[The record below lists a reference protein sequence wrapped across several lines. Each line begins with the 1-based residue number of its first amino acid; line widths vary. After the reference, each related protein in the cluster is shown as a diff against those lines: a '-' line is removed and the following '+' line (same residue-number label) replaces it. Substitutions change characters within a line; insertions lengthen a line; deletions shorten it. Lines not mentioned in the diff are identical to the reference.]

1 MPFDYN
7 KLDKWLKNSKKY
19 TLIMGIVNV
28 TPDSFSDGG
37 LYFKKNDALDH
48 AKRLINEG
56 ADILD
61 IGGESTRPGSNPVS
75 IQEEIDRTMPIIES
89 LKNFDPNCVIS
100 IDTYKFEVAEKA
112 ILAGAKIINDIS
124 GLSFDSN
131 MVSLVVNNKLPIV
144 IMHMKGTPK
153 NMQNEPYYN
162 DLLNDIIYFF
172 KKQIKFAKSKG
183 VKDEQIILD
192 PGIGF
197 GKTFEDNLKIIK
209 NLNLIKSL
217 GYPILIGTSRKAFIG
232 NILNN
237 APLEDRLFGTA
248 ATVSIGIN
256 NGARIIRVHD
266 VYQMKQVAIVTEK
279 LMGIK

>member
-1 MPFDYN
+1 MPFDYK
-7 KLDKWLKNSKKY
+7 KLDDWLKNRKKNI
-19 TLIMGIVNV
+19 LIMGVINI

-37 LYFKKNDALDH
+37 LYFKLDDALDH
-48 AKRLINEG
+48 AKKLITEG

-61 IGGESTRPGSNPVS
+61 IGGESTRPGANPISV
-75 IQEEIDRTMPIIES
+75 QEEIDRTIPVIES
-89 LKNFDPNCVIS
+89 LKKFDPQCVIS

-112 ILAGAKIINDIS
+112 ILAGAEIINDIS

-131 MVSLVVNNKLPIV
+131 MVKLVAEHKIPVV

-153 NMQNEPYYN
+153 NMQDNPHYD
-162 DLLNDIIYFF
+162 DLLFDINNFF
-172 KKQIKFAKSKG
+172 KKQIEFAKSKG

-197 GKTFEDNLKIIK
+197 GKSFDNNFEIIK
-209 NLNLIKSL
+209 NLNLINSL
-217 GYPILIGTSRKAFIG
+217 GYPVLIGTSRKAFIG

-237 APLEDRLFGTA
+237 APIQDRLFGTA

-256 NGARIIRVHD
+256 NGARIFRVHD

-279 LMGIK
+279 LIGLR

>member
-217 GYPILIGTSRKAFIG
+217 GYPILIGTCRKAFIG

>member
-7 KLDKWLKNSKKY
+7 KLDTWLKNSKKNI
-19 TLIMGIVNV
+19 LIMGVLNV

-37 LYFKKNDALDH
+37 LYFKKEDALDH
-48 AKRLINEG
+48 AKRLIYEG
-56 ADILD
+56 VDIID

-75 IQEEIDRTMPIIES
+75 IQEEIDRTIPVIES

-112 ILAGAKIINDIS
+112 VLAGAKIINDIS

-131 MVSLVVNNKLPIV
+131 MVSLVVNHKLPVI

-153 NMQNEPYYN
+153 NMQNETYYN
-162 DLLNDIIYFF
+162 NLIYDINDFF
-172 KKQIKFAKSKG
+172 KKQIQYAKSKG

-197 GKTFEDNLKIIK
+197 GKSFDDNFKIIK

-217 GYPILIGTSRKAFIG
+217 GYPLLIGTSRKAFIG
-232 NILNN
+232 NILKN
-237 APLEDRLFGTA
+237 APVEDRLFGTA
-248 ATVSIGIN
+248 ATISIGIN

-279 LMGIK
+279 LIGLK